1 MLENRFI
8 CYLSSPNLNFPLSI
22 DYINKNAKAIIPLSQ
37 IHRLLYQE
45 NNKLQIDFWVNLN
58 GRRTKKYWT
67 LKMETP
73 SLLAIWQEVFDE
85 YSNRSRKG
93 TLETKNSK

>member
-1 MLENRFI
+1 
-8 CYLSSPNLNFPLSI
+8 
-22 DYINKNAKAIIPLSQ
+22 
-37 IHRLLYQE
+37 
-45 NNKLQIDFWVNLN
+45 
-58 GRRTKKYWT
+58 
-67 LKMETP
+67 METP